1 MSHLFRSAG
10 DHECTPPPS
19 TVPTIQG
26 KDLKA
31 WYTTAQNAIQE
42 ARRWKETSREKDVKD
57 LEAKVRCLE
66 AVVRVSKGERDV
78 ARKQERRYKDEVERL
93 NVAARDLLAVVREVA
108 GLHPPCRTKCL
119 NPRHETGCEARICKT
134 CDHIWPCPT
143 SRALQ
148 ALTDTTE
155 EPTT

>member
-19 TVPTIQG
+19 TAPTIQG

-93 NVAARDLLAVVREVA
+93 NVADRDRRAVVREVA
-108 GLHPPCRTKCL
+108 GLHRAEPGVSNGVACNICRECL
-119 NPRHETGCEARICKT
+119 KAC
-134 CDHIWPCPT
+134 PCPT
-143 SRALQ
+143 ARALE
-148 ALTDTTE
+148 ALTETTE
-155 EPTT
+155 GEEK

>member
-19 TVPTIQG
+19 TAPTIQG

-108 GLHPPCRTKCL
+108 KVAIPVGVTPSDDPWWKG
-119 NPRHETGCEARICKT
+119 HEEAMRRVRVQLA
-134 CDHIWPCPT
+134 P
-143 SRALQ
+143 
-148 ALTDTTE
+148 LTETAEGE
-155 EPTT
+155 EK